1 MILPLLLAL
10 AVAEPAAPPKDP
22 PVSDDRSPGH
32 SPDFVKARDGDIAIR
47 EEFEA
52 AARANTV
59 AAWNL
64 FIERHPGHPLIPAAE
79 RERRILLGGKP

>member
-10 AVAEPAAPPKDP
+10 VAAEPAVPPKEP

-32 SPDFVKARDGDIAIR
+32 SPDFAKPRDGDIAIR

-59 AAWNL
+59 AAWTL

-79 RERRILLGGKP
+79 RERRKLLQEKP